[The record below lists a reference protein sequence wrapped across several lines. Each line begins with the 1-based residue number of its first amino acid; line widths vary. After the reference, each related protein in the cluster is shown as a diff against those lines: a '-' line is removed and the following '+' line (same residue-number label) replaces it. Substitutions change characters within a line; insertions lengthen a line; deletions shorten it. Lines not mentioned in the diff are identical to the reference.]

1 MKTMTELLGVSCCAL
16 ALAALAGCEK
26 KDAAAPA
33 AKAGDHSH
41 DGDHAH
47 DHDHDHDH
55 DHAHA
60 DDGKMEKDH
69 GHGETTQ
76 MGEQKAGP
84 YTVKASRDGDVKA
97 GGDVPVDIWVDGGAK
112 GKAVRFWF
120 GTEDAKG
127 SIKAKCEV
135 EDGHWHTHGE
145 VPDPM
150 TEGSKLWVEIE
161 GEDGTKTVVG
171 FAI

>member
-16 ALAALAGCEK
+16 SLAVFAGCEK

-47 DHDHDHDH
+47 DHDHDH
-55 DHAHA
+55 AKA
-60 DDGKMEKDH
+60 GSMSKDD

-84 YTVKASRDGDVKA
+84 YTVKVSRDGDVKA

-112 GKAVRFWF
+112 GKSVRFWF
-120 GTEDAKG
+120 GAEDAKG

-150 TEGSKLWVEIE
+150 PEGSKLWIEIE

-171 FAI
+171 FDI

>member
-1 MKTMTELLGVSCCAL
+1 MKNMTELLGVPCCAL
-16 ALAALAGCEK
+16 ALAVFAGCEK
-26 KDAAAPA
+26 NEVPTA

-41 DGDHAH
+41 DHDHAH
-47 DHDHDHDH
+47 DHDHDHG
-55 DHAHA
+55 HAHA
-60 DDGKMEKDH
+60 EGGKMEKDH

-84 YTVKASRDGDVKA
+84 YTVKVSRDGDVKP

-120 GTEDAKG
+120 GTEDGKG
-127 SIKAKCEV
+127 SLKAKCEV

-150 TEGSKLWVEIE
+150 PEGSKLWIEIE
-161 GEDGTKTVVG
+161 GDDGTKTVVG